1 MCNGAYINIEY
12 RSIFGKIRAMY
23 TYISTSN
30 NNSRTSMRDMYI
42 YIYTPQKKYLNQTEP
57 NPLGNS
63 NISWNSPCKSKVLRL
78 LKNSCCQKYQ
88 GFLLVVGYRW
98 NRGGWTWKPG
108 NLETSRIILP
118 QWCKKQHACLSWT
131 YVPVIWLKHH
141 LKKQAGCCNK
151 IRDWNYH
158 A

>member
-1 MCNGAYINIEY
+1 
-12 RSIFGKIRAMY
+12 MY

-30 NNSRTSMRDMYI
+30 NNSRTSMRDM

-88 GFLLVVGYRW
+88 GFLLVVGYR
-98 NRGGWTWKPG
+98 
-108 NLETSRIILP
+108 
-118 QWCKKQHACLSWT
+118 
-131 YVPVIWLKHH
+131 
-141 LKKQAGCCNK
+141 
-151 IRDWNYH
+151 
-158 A
+158 